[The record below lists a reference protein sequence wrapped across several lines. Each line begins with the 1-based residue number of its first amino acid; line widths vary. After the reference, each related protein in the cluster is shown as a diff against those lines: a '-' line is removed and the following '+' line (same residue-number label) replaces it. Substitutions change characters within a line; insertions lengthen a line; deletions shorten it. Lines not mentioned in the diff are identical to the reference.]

1 VFAWTGATNEAP
13 CMPTTIR
20 SAAAEPRSSD
30 VELTR
35 GGRLGQPGRRRERR
49 HDKEPVGPR
58 PGTEKLE
65 LDLSKVP
72 TVEQGLADAAER
84 DRGFIGLSKAAF
96 GEGPDRPLFEEHLAF
111 FSFINRA
118 TSLHRGIV
126 SAVRDANPHVAFT
139 LLRAYLELVV
149 LVYYLDS
156 NPEYIEALKR
166 PMKEL
171 PPHTRKRF
179 SDLFEFAGREIAGV
193 VTTYEVLNEMAHFG
207 STALWHP
214 FVFND
219 EEERLLAFSTAPGW
233 RKLKDARTVLAMLQE
248 SDDAMAETLQRY
260 SAHHV
265 MPHVERYIGRRRIL
279 DALVG
284 AGGTIVNE
292 ELGEFTL
299 PADLIRE
306 GIAAGLV
313 VYCEE
318 HQAPELAEAITPDQ
332 VEEWLAARQ
341 GSG

>member
-1 VFAWTGATNEAP
+1 MGRAS
-13 CMPTTIR
+13 R
-20 SAAAEPRSSD
+20 HK
-30 VELTR
+30 TR
-35 GGRLGQPGRRRERR
+35 RPDQ
-49 HDKEPVGPR
+49 KPVDPK
-58 PGTEKLE
+58 PGTERLE

-84 DRGFIGLSKAAF
+84 DRGFIEIAKAAF
-96 GEGPDRPLFEEHLAF
+96 GDSDDRPLFEQHLAF
-111 FSFINRA
+111 VSFINRA

-171 PPHTRKRF
+171 PPNTRKRF
-179 SDLFEFAGREIAGV
+179 SQLFEYAGREMAGV

-214 FVFND
+214 FVIDDQD
-219 EEERLLAFSTAPGW
+219 EMRISFSTSPGW
-233 RKLKDARTVLAMLQE
+233 RKPDDARTALAMLQE
-248 SDDAMAETLQRY
+248 SDEAMAETLRRY

-265 MPHVERYIGRRRIL
+265 MPHVQRYHGRRRIMG
-279 DALVG
+279 ALVG
-284 AGGTIVNE
+284 AGGEIVNDE
-292 ELGEFTL
+292 RGEFTL
-299 PADLIRE
+299 PSHLVEE
-306 GIAAGLV
+306 GIAAGFV

-318 HQAPELAEAITPDQ
+318 HGAPELAEGITPDR
-332 VEEWLAARQ
+332 VEGWLAARHQ
-341 GSG
+341 GSS

>member
-1 VFAWTGATNEAP
+1 LGHPARHIRGRANANPVAP
-13 CMPTTIR
+13 
-20 SAAAEPRSSD
+20 
-30 VELTR
+30 
-35 GGRLGQPGRRRERR
+35 
-49 HDKEPVGPR
+49 K

-72 TVEQGLADAAER
+72 TVEQGLAEAAER
-84 DRGFIGLSKAAF
+84 DRGFIELSKAAF

-214 FVFND
+214 FVITD
-219 EEERLLAFSTAPGW
+219 EEERRFAFSTAPAW
-233 RKLKDARTVLAMLQE
+233 RKPDDARTVLAMLQE
-248 SDDAMAETLQRY
+248 SDAAMAETLQRY

-265 MPHVERYIGRRRIL
+265 MPHVERYLGRRRIL

-284 AGGTIVNE
+284 AGGTIVND

-299 PADLIRE
+299 PADMVRE
-306 GIAAGLV
+306 GIAAGLL
-313 VYCEE
+313 VYCDE
-318 HQAPELAEAITPDQ
+318 HQAPELVEGITLGRVEA
-332 VEEWLAARQ
+332 WLSTRQ
-341 GSG
+341 GRA

>member
-1 VFAWTGATNEAP
+1 MGH
-13 CMPTTIR
+13 
-20 SAAAEPRSSD
+20 
-30 VELTR
+30 
-35 GGRLGQPGRRRERR
+35 PGRDTRRRPDR
-49 HDKEPVGPR
+49 KPVAPR
-58 PGTEKLE
+58 PGTEKLD

-84 DRGFIGLSKAAF
+84 DRRFVGLSKAAF

-171 PPHTRKRF
+171 PPQTRRRF

-214 FVFND
+214 FVIND
-219 EEERLLAFSTAPGW
+219 EERRFAFSTAPGW
-233 RKLKDARTVLAMLQE
+233 RKPDDARTVLAMLQE
-248 SDDAMAETLQRY
+248 SDDAMVETLRRY

-265 MPHVERYIGRRRIL
+265 MPHVERYLGRRRIL

-292 ELGEFTL
+292 PARRSERVCASGISGRQPVSSPRSVASPLISGGSSSRTRAGSMRTSGETPASVHSWSIIERIGSARPVATFTTSGARPSL
-299 PADLIRE
+299 P
-306 GIAAGLV
+306 
-313 VYCEE
+313 
-318 HQAPELAEAITPDQ
+318 LAR
-332 VEEWLAARQ
+332 LSSR
-341 GSG
+341 SR

>member
-1 VFAWTGATNEAP
+1 
-13 CMPTTIR
+13 M
-20 SAAAEPRSSD
+20 
-30 VELTR
+30 
-35 GGRLGQPGRRRERR
+35 GQPGRRRERR

-171 PPHTRKRF
+171 PPHTR
-179 SDLFEFAGREIAGV
+179 
-193 VTTYEVLNEMAHFG
+193 
-207 STALWHP
+207 
-214 FVFND
+214 
-219 EEERLLAFSTAPGW
+219 
-233 RKLKDARTVLAMLQE
+233 
-248 SDDAMAETLQRY
+248 
-260 SAHHV
+260 
-265 MPHVERYIGRRRIL
+265 
-279 DALVG
+279 
-284 AGGTIVNE
+284 
-292 ELGEFTL
+292 
-299 PADLIRE
+299 
-306 GIAAGLV
+306 
-313 VYCEE
+313 
-318 HQAPELAEAITPDQ
+318 
-332 VEEWLAARQ
+332 
-341 GSG
+341 

>member
-1 VFAWTGATNEAP
+1 
-13 CMPTTIR
+13 M
-20 SAAAEPRSSD
+20 
-30 VELTR
+30 
-35 GGRLGQPGRRRERR
+35 GRASRHTRRRPDQKPAGRM
-49 HDKEPVGPR
+49 

-65 LDLSKVP
+65 LDLLKVP
-72 TVEQGLADAAER
+72 TVEQGLADAAVR
-84 DRGFIGLSKAAF
+84 DGGFAELGKAAF

-111 FSFINRA
+111 FSFISRA

-149 LVYYLDS
+149 LVYYLDR
-156 NPEYIEALKR
+156 NPDYIEALKR

-179 SDLFEFAGREIAGV
+179 SELFEFAGREIAGV

-214 FVFND
+214 FVIDD
-219 EEERLLAFSTAPGW
+219 EVERRIAFSSAPGW
-233 RKLKDARTVLAMLQE
+233 RKPDDARTALAMLQD
-248 SDDAMAETLQRY
+248 SDEAMAETLRRY

-265 MPHVERYIGRRRIL
+265 MPKVQRHLERRRIMN
-279 DALVG
+279 ALVG
-284 AGGTIVNE
+284 AGGEIVND

-299 PADLIRE
+299 PPDLVEE
-306 GIAAGLV
+306 GIANGLV
-313 VYCEE
+313 VYCED
-318 HQAPELAEAITPDQ
+318 HQAPELAEGITPDR
-332 VEEWLAARQ
+332 VEQWLAARRQ